1 VQLLCNSRRV
11 GEVEHVEW
19 KSEDDGTGTVTFMA
33 PFEFDWSA
41 KSDSYLELL
50 SEDGSERCI
59 LQEIRRA
66 DEGDGGRFVV
76 AEFKRI

>member
-1 VQLLCNSRRV
+1 MELHCNSQKV
-11 GEVEHVEW
+11 GSVEHVEW
-19 KSEDDGTGTVTFMA
+19 KSEDDGEGTVTFMA
-33 PFEFDWSA
+33 SFEFDWSENKDA
-41 KSDSYLELL
+41 YLELL

-66 DEGDGGRFVV
+66 DEGAGGQFIV